1 MPPVN
6 FSTAEKPHD
15 CVKENPTDVI
25 PTKPVKPDS
34 ETRTSSNSTKRKTK
48 KSGKRKQ
55 KVISK
60 SAQNGQGPES
70 LLKPDP
76 TRKKRPSLLKEKKT
90 VLKEKRQASLTITK
104 ASKVKKTLS
113 TLANKENRLEEENM
127 TTEAPLSEQ
136 LPVKVEGMSRFTGRR
151 KSRHS
156 FEKKV

>member
-1 MPPVN
+1 M
-6 FSTAEKPHD
+6 
-15 CVKENPTDVI
+15 KENPTE
-25 PTKPVKPDS
+25 TKPVKPDS

-48 KSGKRKQ
+48 KSRKRKQ

-60 SAQNGQGPES
+60 GAQNEFVEDIECDKDEQNGQGPES

-113 TLANKENRLEEENM
+113 TLVNKENRLEEENV